1 MIAGAAARLP
11 AGRAPL
17 LLLPVVVLCALAE
30 CGAAAGS
37 VLELVQYQPIPQY
50 RTPPVYQTAPQYQL
64 VPPYQP
70 APRYKTAPQY
80 QVVPQYQ
87 RPLPVPQA
95 PVYEPGP
102 YDDYNHGNGP

>member
-1 MIAGAAARLP
+1 MP
-11 AGRAPL
+11 AGRAPRL
-17 LLLPVVVLCALAE
+17 LLLIVLWVFAE

-37 VLELVQYQPIPQY
+37 VLELMQYQPVPQY
-50 RTPPVYQTAPQYQL
+50 RVLPQYPYQL

-70 APRYKTAPQY
+70 APLYSSQY
-80 QVVPQYQ
+80 HGAPQYQ

-102 YDDYNHGNGP
+102 YDNYNHGNGP